1 MKSHPSQGKWPFVL
15 VVLTLCTVLFVSC
28 VEPNNPPVV
37 SKLQPEKD
45 LVSPSG
51 ESIVVCVASDVD
63 DDHLSYTWSAT
74 GGDFS
79 GVGSVITW
87 TAPDT
92 PGTYTITVKVA
103 DGKGGEA
110 SGQLSMDVLINQAP
124 VIESLIAEP
133 SVVNQGENAIIECI
147 ASDPDGDALAY
158 KWAAAKGNISGQ
170 GATVTWTA
178 PNICDDYIIKVTVSD
193 TMGSETSEELK
204 IEVKNPG

>member
-15 VVLTLCTVLFVSC
+15 VVLTLCTLLVVSC
-28 VEPNNPPVV
+28 VEPNNPPAIN
-37 SKLQPEKD
+37 KLQPEKD

-51 ESIVVCVASDVD
+51 KCIIVCVASDVD
-63 DDHLSYTWSAT
+63 DDHLSYTWSAS
-74 GGDFS
+74 GGSFS
-79 GVGSVITW
+79 GTGSVVTW

-92 PGTYTITVKVA
+92 PGAYTITVKVA

-124 VIESLIAEP
+124 VIESLIAES

-147 ASDPDGDALAY
+147 ASDPDGDALVY
-158 KWAAAKGNISGQ
+158 KWAAARGDISGQ

-178 PNICDDYIIKVTVSD
+178 PNTCDDYIIKVTVSD
-193 TMGSETSEELK
+193 TSGSEASQELK
-204 IEVKNPG
+204 VKVKNPG

>member
-15 VVLTLCTVLFVSC
+15 VILTLCTLLAVSC

-45 LVSPSG
+45 SVSLSG
-51 ESIVVCVASDVD
+51 NSIVVCVASDVD

-74 GGDFS
+74 GGGFS
-79 GVGSVITW
+79 GVGSVVTW
-87 TAPDT
+87 TAPDM
-92 PGTYTITVKVA
+92 PGAYTITVKVA

-110 SGQLSMDVLINQAP
+110 SEQLNMDVLINQAP

-133 SVVNQGENAIIECI
+133 SVVNQGENAIIECV
-147 ASDPDGDALAY
+147 ASDPDGDTLVY
-158 KWAAAKGNISGQ
+158 EWSAAKGNISGQ
-170 GATVTWTA
+170 GATITWTA

-193 TMGSETSEELK
+193 TRGGETSEELK
-204 IEVKNPG
+204 IKVKNPG